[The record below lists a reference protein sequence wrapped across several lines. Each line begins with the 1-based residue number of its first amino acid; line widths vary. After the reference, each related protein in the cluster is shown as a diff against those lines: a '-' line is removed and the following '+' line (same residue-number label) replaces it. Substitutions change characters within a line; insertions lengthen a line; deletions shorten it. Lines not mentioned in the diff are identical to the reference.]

1 MENNNLN
8 NIKEQIRNVYDNI
21 LNLQLP
27 EKEDNSLYIQKLD
40 TLLSNVQE
48 IITQNKQIITQ
59 NEKTHSLLEKLIEKQ
74 KEVVIENSKKE
85 RAEPVNIKEEEPLD
99 IFVLPEENLENIK
112 QEEPKKKEEPKQE
125 KVKPQQK
132 VEAKPQQKEIKQ
144 ALPPEPKQEKQE
156 KETSSVLEF
165 LHKRV
170 IKDNPSKTIAD
181 VKSKE
186 QKNESVTSTLNSLF
200 ADSENEQTETKQ
212 EKPATLFDNKEEKVE
227 VLSDKQESIGDRFF
241 SQTKNDLRVAIGI
254 NYKFMFINDLFSG
267 DIKEYE
273 NFINQLNEMTSFT
286 ASMDIIN
293 QKRLVYKW
301 AATSPAYA
309 NLVDIIQKRFE

>member
-59 NEKTHSLLEKLIEKQ
+59 NEKTHSLLEKLLEKQ
-74 KEVVIENSKKE
+74 KEVVVLNAKKE
-85 RAEPVNIKEEEPLD
+85 DEQPINIKEEEPLD
-99 IFVLPEENLENIK
+99 IFVLREENLENIK
-112 QEEPKKKEEPKQE
+112 QEKVEKKEEPQQE

-144 ALPPEPKQEKQE
+144 ALPPEPKQE

-200 ADSENEQTETKQ
+200 ADSENEQTEIKQ
-212 EKPATLFDNKEEKVE
+212 EKPATLFDNKEEKAE

>member
-99 IFVLPEENLENIK
+99 IFVLREENLENIK
-112 QEEPKKKEEPKQE
+112 QEKVEKKEEPKQD

-186 QKNESVTSTLNSLF
+186 QENESVTSTLNSLF
-200 ADSENEQTETKQ
+200 ADSENEQTEIKQ
-212 EKPATLFDNKEEKVE
+212 EKPATLFDNKEEKAE

>member
-132 VEAKPQQKEIKQ
+132 VEAKPPQKEIKQ
-144 ALPPEPKQEKQE
+144 ALPPEPKQEEQE

-200 ADSENEQTETKQ
+200 ADSENEQTEIKQ
-212 EKPATLFDNKEEKVE
+212 EKPATLFDNKEEKAE

>member
-99 IFVLPEENLENIK
+99 IFVLREENLENIK
-112 QEEPKKKEEPKQE
+112 QEKVEKKEEPKQD

-186 QKNESVTSTLNSLF
+186 QENESVTSTLNSLF
-200 ADSENEQTETKQ
+200 ADSENEQTEIKQ
-212 EKPATLFDNKEEKVE
+212 EKPATLFDNKEKAE